1 MFLKFLQ
8 NVLALFLMCL
18 QPSVP
23 AVPTLSTAEGWVDLN
38 KGGGEQNTVM
48 KIAEQVQKI
57 KVWKIK
63 TL

>member
-1 MFLKFLQ
+1 MFLKVLQ

-38 KGGGEQNTVM
+38 RGGEQNTVM